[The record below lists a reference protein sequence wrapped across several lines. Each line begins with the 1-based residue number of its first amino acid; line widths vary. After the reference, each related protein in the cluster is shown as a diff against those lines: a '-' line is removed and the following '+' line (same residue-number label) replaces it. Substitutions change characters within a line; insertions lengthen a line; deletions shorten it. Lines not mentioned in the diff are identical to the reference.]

1 MSPKGDSGDLRHVAG
16 RGTEVPVGAQGLLFS
31 DDLPALD
38 DEAGYRGPTACKAA
52 GITYRQLDYW
62 ARTGLIEPTIRGAKG
77 SGSQRLYSFR
87 DILILKVIK
96 RLLDAGI
103 SLQQI
108 RTAVG
113 HLRERGT
120 DDLTHVTLM
129 SDGASVYECTSNDE
143 VIDLLQGGQGVFGI
157 AIGGVWREIEG
168 TLAELLSERASD
180 ESAAPV
186 PGDERAARR
195 AARSAG

>member
-1 MSPKGDSGDLRHVAG
+1 MV
-16 RGTEVPVGAQGLLFS
+16 
-31 DDLPALD
+31 
-38 DEAGYRGPTACKAA
+38 
-52 GITYRQLDYW
+52 
-62 ARTGLIEPTIRGAKG
+62 
-77 SGSQRLYSFR
+77 
-87 DILILKVIK
+87 K

-108 RTAVG
+108 RTAVQ

-120 DDLTHVTLM
+120 DDLTRVTLM

-168 TLAELLSERASD
+168 TLSELPSERTAA
-180 ESAAPV
+180 EGAAPV
-186 PGDERAARR
+186 AGDELAARR
-195 AARSAG
+195 ARRTG